1 MDSVYQLIEIV
12 QAGGT
17 RYRGHSAVL
26 NLDLCWE
33 DGHLRWY
40 DPVDDRYLR
49 TYDEEAEGRLAAEE
63 RIRELEAEVRRL
75 REL

>member
-1 MDSVYQLIEIV
+1 MKTPYIPLSA
-12 QAGGT
+12 AGGT

-40 DPVDDRYLR
+40 DPVAGRYLR
-49 TYDEEAEGRLAAEE
+49 TYDQEAEGRLAAEE
-63 RIRELEAEVRRL
+63 RMRVLEAEVRRL
-75 REL
+75 QEL